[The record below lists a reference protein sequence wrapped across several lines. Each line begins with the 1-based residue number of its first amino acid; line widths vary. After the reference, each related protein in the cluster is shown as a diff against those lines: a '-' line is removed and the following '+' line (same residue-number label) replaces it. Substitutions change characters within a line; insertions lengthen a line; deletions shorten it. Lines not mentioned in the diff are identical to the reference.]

1 MSLIV
6 ISVVSVLLCGLTA
19 LLCYLYV
26 KKTYDA
32 IDQILDSMMAGKY
45 DNLMDTAKENRL
57 SKLTHKAVRIL
68 KASTMDIEKTR
79 QEKEIIQRYISDMAH
94 QMKTPLSSIAMYTD
108 LLLEGNITEIER
120 QEFLSRIKTG
130 TEKLQWMMD
139 CLVKISR
146 LEAGVIELNP
156 VPAKIKKTISDSI
169 NTVYMEASRKNI
181 SVKTAEFE
189 DISLLHDRKWTSEA
203 ITNILD
209 NAIKYSPP
217 DSEIYI
223 SVETLPVYT
232 KIIITDNGIGI
243 YPDELN
249 SIFKRFYRGRNAKDT
264 DGVGLGLYLA
274 NLILQKQGGYIYAD
288 SRPGQYTTF
297 SIFLQNCK
305 K

>member
-1 MSLIV
+1 MALIV

-26 KKTYDA
+26 KRTYDA
-32 IDQILDSMMAGKY
+32 IDMVFDSMMAGKY
-45 DNLMDTAKENRL
+45 DNLSETAKESLL

-68 KASTMDIEKTR
+68 KTSTMDIEKTR

>member
-1 MSLIV
+1 MALIV

-26 KKTYDA
+26 KRTYDA
-32 IDQILDSMMAGKY
+32 IDMVFDSMMAGKY
-45 DNLMDTAKENRL
+45 DNLSETAKESRL

-68 KASTMDIEKTR
+68 KTSTMDIEKTR

>member
-209 NAIKYSPP
+209 NAIKYSPT

-232 KIIITDNGIGI
+232 KIIITDHGIGI